1 MKTDG
6 MNYFAGLD
14 IGGTHGRLR
23 CCAVD
28 GTELGTFQSDGC
40 SINTDGPE
48 KSRLRCRKLV
58 LPALQSMG
66 LSPDECDGIC
76 VAASGIDSPSLEKSI
91 RDTFEEMGFRPEIL
105 YVMNDC
111 EIFLHMSDGIS
122 LALISGT
129 GSICFGRNEQGYV
142 VRTGGWNHI
151 VSDEGSGFDMGLK
164 VLKATADAIDE
175 RIPSSLLTE
184 MVIQESGIS
193 DLETWNDFIN
203 KHLFEKSAIAKFALT
218 GYQAAS
224 LGDETALSIHRICA
238 DALYGLVAD
247 TLRKLEFAKY
257 EKQKQADLWLWGS
270 LLVKN
275 HILREMLIDKLAE
288 SYQEVRVGIPEC
300 SALDVAVRIAAK
312 RAEKG

>member
-1 MKTDG
+1 

-14 IGGTHGRLR
+14 IGGTHGRLK

-129 GSICFGRNEQGYV
+129 GSICF
-142 VRTGGWNHI
+142 
-151 VSDEGSGFDMGLK
+151 
-164 VLKATADAIDE
+164 
-175 RIPSSLLTE
+175 
-184 MVIQESGIS
+184 
-193 DLETWNDFIN
+193 
-203 KHLFEKSAIAKFALT
+203 
-218 GYQAAS
+218 
-224 LGDETALSIHRICA
+224 
-238 DALYGLVAD
+238 
-247 TLRKLEFAKY
+247 
-257 EKQKQADLWLWGS
+257 
-270 LLVKN
+270 
-275 HILREMLIDKLAE
+275 
-288 SYQEVRVGIPEC
+288 
-300 SALDVAVRIAAK
+300 
-312 RAEKG
+312 